1 MNSKILNDQHIDEIR
16 EEYKRIEND
25 WLQLHYKILIGLVIF
40 ALAVECFLALIFL
53 NSDLVTTTMS
63 RYVWKFIVA
72 PSGVN
77 LICIGLITPAL
88 RTKRLSQNQKIYAV
102 SLAFVVTCFVLFAVH
117 NAFTATYY
125 LFAFAIILTTIYAN
139 YWVTGI
145 TALTSM
151 AALISA
157 ELFVKWDVD
166 KISIFESTLRL
177 GNFLVAC
184 FILLACSFVCMI
196 EIRFERQKNEASIHK
211 EMERHLLTQR
221 IQRDELTGVFSRKA
235 LHDAMRDMD
244 AKETGTDYIFAI
256 MDIDNFKGINDQLGH
271 QAGDLCLI
279 ELAKILTGNAGNAT
293 VFRYGGDEFCL
304 LFPNLNMAEAV
315 LICERIQEKLKGLYF
330 ESYPLPKLT
339 VSFGLAAYSD
349 QLNAARLF
357 TSADQALY
365 EAKKVRNSIRIF
377 QPESPSGSV

>member
-1 MNSKILNDQHIDEIR
+1 MNSKSLDDPHIDEIR
-16 EEYKRIEND
+16 EEYKRIDND
-25 WLQLHYKILIGLVIF
+25 WLRLHYKILIGLVIF
-40 ALAVECFLALIFL
+40 ALAVECFMALIFL
-53 NSDLVTTTMS
+53 NSDLITTTMS
-63 RYVWKFIVA
+63 RYVWKFIVV

-77 LICIGLITPAL
+77 FICIAMIAL
-88 RTKRLSQNQKIYAV
+88 AIRTRRLSQNQKIYAV
-102 SLAFVVTCFVLFAVH
+102 SLAFVAICFVLFAVH

-125 LFAFAIILTTIYAN
+125 LFAFAIILTTIYAS

-166 KISIFESTLRL
+166 KISIFASTSRL
-177 GNFLVAC
+177 GNFLVAF

-196 EIRFERQKNEASIHK
+196 EIRFERQKNEASIRK
-211 EMERHLLTQR
+211 EMERYLLAQR

-244 AKETGTDYIFAI
+244 ANEIGRDYIFAM
-256 MDIDNFKGINDQLGH
+256 MDIDNFKGVNDQLGH
-271 QAGDLCLI
+271 HAGDLCLI
-279 ELAKILTGNAGNAT
+279 ELAKILKGNNGKTT

-304 LFPNLNMAEAV
+304 LFRNTKMDEAV
-315 LICERIQEKLKGLYF
+315 LICEQIQEKLKGLSF
-330 ESYPLPKLT
+330 ESYPLLKLT

-349 QLNAARLF
+349 QVNAARLF
-357 TSADQALY
+357 TNADQALY
-365 EAKKVRNSIRIF
+365 EAKEVRNTIRIF
-377 QPESPSGSV
+377 KPESYLGNV